1 LQIKWLDL
9 ARNDLDSIEDYVAVE
24 NPDAAVRVVLRV
36 ITAVEI
42 LADQPGVGRAG
53 RVEGTRELVLT
64 DIPYTVAY
72 RVKNNT
78 IEILRVLHQ
87 AMNWPSVFQP

>member
-1 LQIKWLDL
+1 LHIKWLDF
-9 ARNDLDSIEDYVAVE
+9 ARTDLDSIEEYVALE

-42 LADQPGVGRAG
+42 LADQPGVGRLG
-53 RVEGTRELVLT
+53 RVEGIRELVLT

-72 RVKNNT
+72 RIKNKT

-87 AMNWPSVFQP
+87 AMKWPTEF

>member
-1 LQIKWLDL
+1 MHIKWLDF
-9 ARNDLDSIEDYVAVE
+9 ARTDLDSIEEYVALE

-42 LADQPGVGRAG
+42 LADQPGVGRLG
-53 RVEGTRELVLT
+53 RVEGIRELVLT

-72 RVKNNT
+72 RIKNKT

-87 AMNWPSVFQP
+87 AMKWPTEF

>member
-1 LQIKWLDL
+1 MHIKWLDF
-9 ARNDLDSIEDYVAVE
+9 ARTDLDSIEEYVALE

-42 LADQPGVGRAG
+42 LADQPGVGRLG
-53 RVEGTRELVLT
+53 RVEGIRELVLT
-64 DIPYTVAY
+64 DISYTVAY
-72 RVKNNT
+72 RIKNKT

-87 AMNWPSVFQP
+87 AMKWPTEF